1 MKLTW
6 KTGRLI
12 LLWTISTLV
21 VLPTL
26 FFSFIFLGLY
36 TGFLDLN
43 DGDSRRMR
51 EHHSR
56 TKVKHSNTFDRDLL
70 TRPSHPF
77 SSQSDTGLFARP
89 RAGVEPDGGFLPDV
103 RKSQTEIER
112 SNTFDRDLLTRPNRP
127 FSSEPDTGLF
137 ARPKAEAARSSS

>member
-21 VLPTL
+21 VLPML
-26 FFSFIFLGLY
+26 VVGFICLGFV

-51 EHHSR
+51 EQNSR
-56 TKVKHSNTFDRDLL
+56 TKIKRSNTSDRDLL

-89 RAGVEPDGGFLPDV
+89 RAGVEPDGGFYPMCESLKP
-103 RKSQTEIER
+103 KL
-112 SNTFDRDLLTRPNRP
+112 NALTP
-127 FSSEPDTGLF
+127 SIVTC
-137 ARPKAEAARSSS
+137 